1 MAKSNSKATEKDSDV
16 TFTRKQVR
24 DLMHEIVNF
33 TCDQTQNTISNL
45 VLIQSDT
52 QLSKDQAEML
62 CNVTSQS
69 IRDSVLYYF
78 SIKAHVEK
86 YEGS

>member
-1 MAKSNSKATEKDSDV
+1 MAKSNSKVTEKDDDA

-45 VLIQSDT
+45 VLIKSDT
-52 QLSKDQAEML
+52 QLNKDQAEML
-62 CNVTSQS
+62 CKVTSQS
-69 IRDSVLYYF
+69 IRDSVFTILA
-78 SIKAHVEK
+78 SKRM
-86 YEGS
+86 

>member
-1 MAKSNSKATEKDSDV
+1 MAKNNSKVTKEDDDT

-33 TCDQTQNTISNL
+33 TCDQTQNTISSL

-52 QLSKDQAEML
+52 QLNKDQAELL
-62 CNVTSQS
+62 CKVTSQS
-69 IRDSVLYYF
+69 IRDSVFTILA
-78 SIKAHVEK
+78 SKRM
-86 YEGS
+86 

>member
-1 MAKSNSKATEKDSDV
+1 MAKSNSKVTEKDNDV

-52 QLSKDQAEML
+52 QLNKDQAEML
-62 CNVTSQS
+62 CKVTSQS
-69 IRDSVLYYF
+69 IRDSVFTILA
-78 SIKAHVEK
+78 SKRM
-86 YEGS
+86 